1 MAMTIKDIRE
11 KYPQYASKTD
21 SELADAIH
29 AKYYSSLPKDKVYE
43 KLGLSSEVKDET
55 DMEEG
60 EPDRGTFGN
69 VLSAGSDI
77 IGGLGNA
84 LKGGAKFVANTPQMM
99 EDLGEELLEH
109 PGTGQLR
116 GLGQIGAEAADIGK
130 GIVNAPYN
138 LNQYLAKK
146 HLLPQILGKLGK
158 FIPHIPEDTGV
169 EKALGLTPR
178 KGDKLLRGL
187 TEAAGIVAGGA
198 PLANGIKKAVTAP
211 SKERLFKRALES
223 KIDTAAAEKG
233 LASGELDSLK
243 DALRDEYSKIHGERV
258 GDLSPIGQQEQINI
272 KKLELE
278 RNPKKN

>member
-187 TEAAGIVAGGA
+187 TEATV
-198 PLANGIKKAVTAP
+198 
-211 SKERLFKRALES
+211 S
-223 KIDTAAAEKG
+223 
-233 LASGELDSLK
+233 
-243 DALRDEYSKIHGERV
+243 
-258 GDLSPIGQQEQINI
+258 
-272 KKLELE
+272 
-278 RNPKKN
+278 